1 MSLTDVN
8 KKNYIRR
15 SDRNLVIPWDDPYP
29 NINAVLTEEQQIFLK
44 TLNIIEAKNRNFEI
58 YSCLKILFNLTILLL
73 KKRFKIRIA

>member
-1 MSLTDVN
+1 MSLTEVN

-58 YSCLKILFNLTILLL
+58 FFFVDRIILFCLIKYL
-73 KKRFKIRIA
+73 I